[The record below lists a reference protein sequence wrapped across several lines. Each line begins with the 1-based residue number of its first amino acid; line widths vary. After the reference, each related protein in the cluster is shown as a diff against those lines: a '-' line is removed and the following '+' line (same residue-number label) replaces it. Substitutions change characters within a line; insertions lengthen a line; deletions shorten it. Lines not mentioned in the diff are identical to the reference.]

1 MQRRTVGRGQ
11 GKGQTIDFDRQD
23 QLFHSS
29 CLSGTVQRRMSTSTA
44 ERERERER
52 EREKRNLSILVG
64 LGISTIGHVD
74 FLHRRKEDP
83 KRKISYSL

>member
-44 ERERERER
+44 ERERERKEKLEHLGWSWYIDDWAR
-52 EREKRNLSILVG
+52 RFLASEKRRS
-64 LGISTIGHVD
+64 
-74 FLHRRKEDP
+74 
-83 KRKISYSL
+83 